1 MKSAAAPA
9 VAEVLNITEDSAPLE
24 ESKIQ
29 DDHIFAMAESVPAL
43 QKINNPI
50 EFRENFAE
58 TAFFYP
64 ALVTDEAGDVTFSFT
79 MPESV
84 GMAVAD
90 VPAGQTVDFVN
101 VETGEVVLK
110 ELPKSETEQRLDS
123 MEAALAALVG
133 GEGNG

>member
-29 DDHIFAMAESVPAL
+29 DDHIFAMVESVPAL

-64 ALVTDEAGDVTFSFT
+64 AGRQRHPHPIGQLHDARKQHDLETATVSTDGR
-79 MPESV
+79 PEIRLP
-84 GMAVAD
+84 
-90 VPAGQTVDFVN
+90 VPRDHHQ
-101 VETGEVVLK
+101 
-110 ELPKSETEQRLDS
+110 
-123 MEAALAALVG
+123 
-133 GEGNG
+133 